1 MNVVNILLYSLQ
13 GNFIFFSWD
22 SLPDIF
28 LILLFKKL
36 TNIYPMSI
44 NIAFNCNKTPL
55 FM

>member
-28 LILLFKKL
+28 F
-36 TNIYPMSI
+36 NP
-44 NIAFNCNKTPL
+44 AF
-55 FM
+55 